1 MLGLDGPGGTGG
13 DWLSLLLLLLLW
25 LQVKLAEFLIELT
38 GCRRP
43 HRRRLRVL
51 ALIAALLD
59 HATLATIKPVS
70 LLLLLLLMH

>member
-1 MLGLDGPGGTGG
+1 MLGLDGPGGTGS
-13 DWLSLLLLLLLW
+13 DWLRLLLLLLW

-51 ALIAALLD
+51 ALIATAALLD
-59 HATLATIKPVS
+59 HATLAAIKPVS
-70 LLLLLLLMH
+70 LLLLLLMH